1 MMQNHESGAN
11 ADVLQAQAVLVENEE
26 AVLVVRPRISL
37 SRGRAF
43 LLLLPSVIALLWV
56 LWATLSLGADCWVP
70 LVFGSP
76 FLLIAGVLGMSPL
89 WHRVQMARTV
99 YMLTNRRVVI
109 LAPVGLQGSRCVS
122 FPLRPSP
129 VLKVVKRRG
138 GYGDIIFAWERRWQL
153 GARVYSLASPV
164 GFMDVPQVARVLQM
178 LEEQVAALP
187 EDAALSAVEGVEPL
201 PMNRQGRPRVLTV
214 ERAFALW
221 VGGACCGVSLLL
233 LLHGASALPGELGF
247 RENAVT
253 TTGTVLSLRRELH
266 EFSPHVLSEKV
277 GVLQPNGV
285 RRHYFAMYYPTVRF
299 TDEKGRTHTVECPV
313 AQPTSKLPPNRQ
325 MTISYHRRNPAWLAM
340 GKPSRRGMTFCILSL
355 LAFIVGV
362 AIASA
367 GLIRHPK
374 PGV

>member
-1 MMQNHESGAN
+1 MEDTDMKRVQELLA
-11 ADVLQAQAVLVENEE
+11 ENEE
-26 AVLVVRPRISL
+26 AVLVVHPRISL
-37 SRGRAF
+37 SSGRTF
-43 LLLLPSVIALLWV
+43 LLLLPCGFALLWV
-56 LWATLSLGADCWVP
+56 LWAVMVLGSDFWIP
-70 LVFGSP
+70 LLLGLP
-76 FLLIAGVLGMSPL
+76 FLLIGSIFGMSL
-89 WHRVQMARTV
+89 LCHRLQMARTLYV
-99 YMLTNRRVVI
+99 LTNKRVVI
-109 LAPVGLQGSRCVS
+109 LEPLGLYGNRCVS

-129 VLKVVKRRG
+129 VLKVVKRQG

-178 LEEQVAALP
+178 LEDQVAALP
-187 EDAALSAVEGVEPL
+187 ENAALPAVEGVEPL

-214 ERAFALW
+214 EREFALW

-299 TDEKGRTHTVECPV
+299 TDEQGRTHTVECPA
-313 AQPTSKLPPNRQ
+313 AQPTSKLPSHRQ
-325 MTISYHRRNPAWLAM
+325 MSISYHRRNPEWLAM
-340 GKPSRRGMTFCILSL
+340 GKPSRRGLTFCILSL

-367 GLIRHPK
+367 GLIHPRK
-374 PGV
+374 LEK

>member
-1 MMQNHESGAN
+1 MEDTDMKRVQELLA
-11 ADVLQAQAVLVENEE
+11 ENEE
-26 AVLVVRPRISL
+26 AVLVVHPRISL
-37 SRGRAF
+37 SSGRTF
-43 LLLLPSVIALLWV
+43 LLLLPCGFALLWV
-56 LWATLSLGADCWVP
+56 LWAVMVLGSDFWIP
-70 LVFGSP
+70 LLLGLP
-76 FLLIAGVLGMSPL
+76 FLLIGSIFGMSPL

-109 LAPVGLQGSRCVS
+109 LEPVGLHGSRCVS
-122 FPLRPSP
+122 FPLRPSS

-187 EDAALSAVEGVEPL
+187 EDATLPPVEGVDPL

-214 ERAFALW
+214 AREFALW

-266 EFSPHVLSEKV
+266 EFSPHILSEKV
-277 GVLQPNGV
+277 GVVQSNGV
-285 RRHYFAMYYPTVRF
+285 RRYYFAMYYPTVRF

-340 GKPSRRGMTFCILSL
+340 GKPSRRGITFGILSL

-367 GLIRHPK
+367 GLIRPTK
-374 PGV
+374 PGA